1 LAGVSVKQAEGFAS
15 RVLEGWSRPE
25 ARNKVAEGLARLVI
39 AAREAVPHLDREEL
53 ETVVDQVAL
62 EWGMNVST
70 FKTIVKNLAKI
81 ASEELATRKDLE
93 EFLRQ
98 RIGEE
103 LAKVERELRVVEA
116 VAGVHF
122 IPETLGVQFDEKGI
136 LLRNVLAREKARYIP
151 SPREEKLRETFEA
164 VRDGGVVVVRGKK
177 GEGKSSLAKAFLA
190 KLMIRGPAAVIELRD
205 TTVDIDSLE
214 NAVDRIGEAGRIP
227 VLYYDPSK
235 TGAYPAGAPWSGE
248 YMPASALPQVNMVAS
263 LVRRAV
269 EDKHVPAVVVL
280 SDDLYDLVKGQLRGG
295 EGLKVAEVEVSLEN
309 EAGFL
314 AGLVEEYSAEDG
326 VGCEPGVAEQVANAA
341 SVYGD
346 NRAIVA
352 VLAADWLRS
361 SKCNPSVVREA
372 LERARG
378 RAEEFVLDYIWY
390 AVLGADRETANTFAP
405 LILLTA
411 IFGPIPRRL
420 GEELLIALGAS
431 ESMVRGSSVVEWFSQ
446 PLHGTVQEALYRL
459 AFSAVREEAVSARS
473 DLVDAVRLAIS
484 KVEKLSLDDVSSTL
498 EEKLEELL
506 PSLEKERQGRWR
518 RLALIAGSAFTAHP
532 LALLTAAEAGRLP
545 EKALEPRELDSYLL
559 VGGVIP
565 PLVIWVALQRPSVL
579 ARPLARWHREAAE
592 EIKQLE
598 GTWRS
603 RGGAYLDEVLYG
615 LGLAFA
621 VAGAAELGERVEA
634 WEAEAALRA
643 AIAAVQRV
651 SRKEC
656 VVAVLRVFKRL
667 GELAPHYHV
676 LLAAAASEYTELDR
690 EAAHKVEG
698 AVKETIEKHREELRK
713 KAWPLVEAVRAY
725 SNLVARHR
733 AHFFSGEKE
742 LRVKMCELLE
752 WLEGQ
757 LRDIAEVHALRP
769 ALEQG
774 FEPCN
779 SVDPASRAEE
789 LLKRLEEME
798 KEEPSRQ
805 TAEWAIVHILKP
817 EGGFIKLVR
826 MLRGSLTFSLAVYER
841 LNDRLEAARELFKKS
856 AEIDRELEGLKN
868 YLVDYSMSIGCSM
881 LGAGNLEELRRSA
894 RAFKDLWSEAKKHE
908 IPIAVY
914 HEGEAVA
921 LAGYLVSLTL
931 EGKTCEASELLEE
944 ERLLSYL
951 SDKGVAVRLLLEL
964 LGVRVRRPEAREIAA
979 ALRNHIYAVFRPA
992 LNAPMGLPGDAL
1004 GECDE
1009 LEGERREV
1017 CRMAVNVVNGDKDAA
1032 TDLKLWSLDMLS
1044 EGLAVLLER
1053 GLVQDL
1059 EERKAILRFY
1069 SELLNFVEKRNARDL
1084 VQLWVPTDSLTSFT
1098 LMLWALANSDEELA
1112 RALAKLAAIS
1122 YWLKL
1127 PRRLFREAAEARSEE
1142 ELKLALLK
1150 LFFLHI

>member
-676 LLAAAASEYTELDR
+676 LLVSAVSELTRLERRATRELADFL
-690 EAAHKVEG
+690 EG
-698 AVKETIEKHREELRK
+698 ALEREEVKVRE
-713 KAWPLVEAVRAY
+713 WPLVEAVRTY
-725 SNLVARHR
+725 SDLLTKHWV
-733 AHFFSGEKE
+733 HFLGEE
-742 LRVKMCELLE
+742 ERLRGRMCELLE
-752 WLEGQ
+752 ELEGQ
-757 LRDIAEVHALRP
+757 LRDIAEVYALTP
-769 ALEQG
+769 ALEEG
-774 FEPCN
+774 LKPC
-779 SVDPASRAEE
+779 SGADPAGRAER

-798 KEEPSRQ
+798 KEEPSGQ
-805 TAEWAIVHILKP
+805 AAEWAAVRAFKP
-817 EGGFIKLVR
+817 EDFKLLVR
-826 MLRGSLTFSLAVYER
+826 RLRGTLTYSLAWYKMD
-841 LNDRLEAARELFKKS
+841 NDRLEAARELFKKS